1 MNMLDIMLEPFN
13 WSSTYGPY
21 SAYSW
26 QIYKDSVEDYVN
38 NYPYMDVDA
47 MYEEREC
54 YMDYSSMEVI

>member
-1 MNMLDIMLEPFN
+1 MHSTIKEIMLDRFN

-26 QIYKDSVEDYVN
+26 QIYKDSCETYADYV
-38 NYPYMDVDA
+38 DVDA

-54 YMDYSSMEVI
+54 YMDYSSMEVV

>member
-1 MNMLDIMLEPFN
+1 MNINDILLEPFN

-26 QIYKDSVEDYVN
+26 QIYKDSCEDYMSHYV
-38 NYPYMDVDA
+38 DVDA

-54 YMDYSSMEVI
+54 YMDYTSMEVI

>member
-1 MNMLDIMLEPFN
+1 MTDMLSPFN

-26 QIYKDSVEDYVN
+26 QIYKDSCEAHDAYWRDY
-38 NYPYMDVDA
+38 DVDA

-54 YMDYSSMEVI
+54 YMDYTSMEVI